1 MDSRTPRVRS
11 KETDRDQHQGGEV
24 RRTAEPRGTRR
35 NPGEPR
41 GTRRNPGEP
50 RGIRRNPEEPGGTQR
65 NPEELDTQ
73 NTQRA
78 ADLRL
83 LPPRPP
89 SPSSLIM
96 PVLKNLPVRLK
107 GGGLTLD
114 NAWILRRMSLN
125 ITPQHHHH
133 NPFDNNDDDADHGDH
148 WSPGSSLLDGDVPR
162 DRNPFEDEEDEN
174 EANEGKKGSGGG
186 GGGSAKSSF
195 KFKSPL
201 KSLGKLGKSLRASGR
216 SKGSATPSPQGSL
229 QGTPSPAEKKK
240 RGRRSSEGSLLRFAG
255 KYRDTLSSY
264 KESFTNGEPNCSES
278 ECDSTSRRLSFMKMV
293 GLGKLKRE
301 SMADHSSQGPEEQ
314 PVPEEEVVEEVKP
327 REPLSVLEILQLV
340 KRRDLLLADSH
351 ILELEQECTEH
362 GGTPQPEDAA
372 AGPGLKDG
380 GRRKA
385 KDVEL
390 LYEELQKE
398 LWAVVRESLRAPTAG
413 PNLGLVVQVL
423 QQEEQADRDW
433 ALGLEGAAPGGPR
446 PRRLKQ
452 RWREA
457 VEEAADGSLPQR
469 AEFTAGEL
477 DGYLGRLRARTVEDL
492 GAANRNVVSI
502 YPEGYQAFQVY
513 VQSYHQAVA
522 RRLGSITD
530 NQLEITDIYS
540 LLDWLH
546 NIYDRDVLGTVCI
559 TSPFSRLQLEPL
571 LPPDTVERLEL
582 DCLNSVRAKVTTE
595 LSQVLDEEEQ
605 RWMETLHIEEFHI
618 TLAKTVIQ
626 RLQVDL
632 ERSASINR
640 SLGSRVAQC
649 SLNGLAD
656 FLYSFQRK
664 VEMFHE
670 GMQSG
675 MFGDNEDGYVSKTIA
690 LVNCCPP
697 LRGFVQRCA
706 QCDPSVSEDSLRR
719 ANKALDH
726 IVQQGVRVL
735 SERLYLQI
743 RPFFERLVKRK
754 WLSNTEPLEQVESLV
769 KDHFKKFHRM
779 DSPPYQ
785 LLVAEVHRRVVMEYL
800 RSVMRGR
807 IICTSMKMRKRMA
820 GRLRDEGKQIKVL
833 FKDLESPASWLDSAL
848 SHISEIIQL
857 EDVPSIQMEV
867 GVLVREFPDVRK
879 KHVSAILNIRG
890 MTRQAERQ
898 EILNIVKDIES
909 CDGGS
914 SSARL
919 SRDHALFSEVPVTSE
934 VHCLNLGLSRIALTA
949 SSCFTALRPRRR
961 KTRTPVQENPDDVL

>member
-1 MDSRTPRVRS
+1 
-11 KETDRDQHQGGEV
+11 
-24 RRTAEPRGTRR
+24 
-35 NPGEPR
+35 
-41 GTRRNPGEP
+41 
-50 RGIRRNPEEPGGTQR
+50 
-65 NPEELDTQ
+65 
-73 NTQRA
+73 
-78 ADLRL
+78 
-83 LPPRPP
+83 
-89 SPSSLIM
+89 M
-96 PVLKNLPVRLK
+96 PILKNLPVRLK
-107 GGGLTLD
+107 GGGPTLD
-114 NAWILRRMSLN
+114 NALILRRMSLN
-125 ITPQHHHH
+125 ITPHHHHH
-133 NPFDNNDDDADHGDH
+133 NPFDDDDSIHDSSGHGNH

-186 GGGSAKSSF
+186 GGSAKSSF

-201 KSLGKLGKSLRASGR
+201 KTLGKLGKTLRVSVR
-216 SKGSATPSPQGSL
+216 NKGSATPSPQGSL

-264 KESFTNGEPNCSES
+264 KESFTNGELNCSES

-314 PVPEEEVVEEVKP
+314 LVQEEVVEEVKP

-340 KRRDLLLADSH
+340 RKRDLFLADSH
-351 ILELEQECTEH
+351 ILELEQECNESAAAER
-362 GGTPQPEDAA
+362 GGATQPEDSTS
-372 AGPGLKDG
+372 PGVKDG

-398 LWAVVRESLRAPTAG
+398 LWAVVRESLRSPTAG

-423 QQEEQADRDW
+423 QQEEQADKDW
-433 ALGLEGAAPGGPR
+433 AVRKGAAPGGPR
-446 PRRLKQ
+446 PRQLKQ

-457 VEEAADGSLPQR
+457 VEEAAEGSLPER

-477 DGYLGRLRARTVEDL
+477 DGYLGRLRARVVEDL

-502 YPEGYQAFQVY
+502 YPEEFQAFQVY

-522 RRLGSITD
+522 RQLEAITD

-559 TSPFSRLQLEPL
+559 TSPFSRSQLSPL
-571 LPPDTVERLEL
+571 LPSETVDRLEL

-595 LSQVLDEEEQ
+595 LSQVLDEEEK
-605 RWMETLHIEEFHI
+605 RWMETLHIEEYQI

-632 ERSASINR
+632 ERSASINM

-670 GMQSG
+670 KVQNGL
-675 MFGDNEDGYVSKTIA
+675 FGDSEDGYVSKTIA

-697 LRGFVQRCA
+697 FRGFVQRCA
-706 QCDPSVSEDSLRR
+706 QCDPSVTEDSLRR
-719 ANKALDH
+719 ANRALDH

-735 SERLYLQI
+735 SERLYLHI

-754 WLSNTEPLEQVESLV
+754 WLSNTEPYEQIEALI
-769 KDHFKKFHRM
+769 KDHFKKYHRM

-820 GRLRDEGKQIKVL
+820 GRLRDEGKHIKVL
-833 FKDLESPASWLDSAL
+833 FKDLESPSSWLDSAL
-848 SHISEIIQL
+848 SHISEMIQL

-890 MTRQAERQ
+890 LTRQAERQ

-909 CDGGS
+909 SDGSG
-914 SSARL
+914 SARL
-919 SRDHALFSEVPVTSE
+919 SRDRALFSEVPVTSE
-934 VHCLNLGLSRIALTA
+934 VHCLNVGLSRIALTA
-949 SSCFTALRPRRR
+949 SSCFTTLRPRRR
-961 KTRTPVQENPDDVL
+961 KTRAPVQESSDDVL

>member
-1 MDSRTPRVRS
+1 
-11 KETDRDQHQGGEV
+11 
-24 RRTAEPRGTRR
+24 
-35 NPGEPR
+35 
-41 GTRRNPGEP
+41 
-50 RGIRRNPEEPGGTQR
+50 
-65 NPEELDTQ
+65 
-73 NTQRA
+73 
-78 ADLRL
+78 
-83 LPPRPP
+83 
-89 SPSSLIM
+89 M
-96 PVLKNLPVRLK
+96 PILKNLPVRLK
-107 GGGLTLD
+107 GGGPTLE
-114 NAWILRRMSLN
+114 NALILRRMSLN
-125 ITPQHHHH
+125 ITPHHHHH
-133 NPFDNNDDDADHGDH
+133 NPFDNDDDSIHGIGGHGNH
-148 WSPGSSLLDGDVPR
+148 WSPGSSLLDGDGPR

-186 GGGSAKSSF
+186 GGGSGKGSF
-195 KFKSPL
+195 KFTSPL
-201 KSLGKLGKSLRASGR
+201 KTLGKLGKNLRMSGR

-255 KYRDTLSSY
+255 KYRDTLGSR
-264 KESFTNGEPNCSES
+264 KETFTNGEPNCSES
-278 ECDSTSRRLSFMKMV
+278 ECDSTSRRLSFMKLV

-314 PVPEEEVVEEVKP
+314 SVQEEAMEEVKP

-340 KRRDLLLADSH
+340 KKRDLLLADTH
-351 ILELEQECTEH
+351 ILELEQECNESAAADR
-362 GGTPQPEDAA
+362 GAAPQPEDATS
-372 AGPGLKDG
+372 PSVKDG

-398 LWAVVRESLRAPTAG
+398 LWAVVRESLRSPTAG

-423 QQEEQADRDW
+423 QQEEQVDKDW
-433 ALGLEGAAPGGPR
+433 ALGETAAPGGPR

-457 VEEAADGSLPQR
+457 VEEAADGSLPQS

-477 DGYLGRLRARTVEDL
+477 NGYLDRLRARVVDDL
-492 GAANRNVVSI
+492 GASKRNVVSI
-502 YPEGYQAFQVY
+502 YPEEYQPFQVY

-522 RRLGSITD
+522 RRLQAIAD

-546 NIYDRDVLGTVCI
+546 NIYNRDVLGTVCI
-559 TSPFSRLQLEPL
+559 TSPFSRSQLIPL
-571 LPPDTVERLEL
+571 LPAETVDRLEQ

-595 LSQVLDEEEQ
+595 LSQVLDDEER
-605 RWMETLHIEEFHI
+605 RWMESLHIEEYQI

-649 SLNGLAD
+649 SLNGFAD

-697 LRGFVQRCA
+697 FRGFVQRCA

-735 SERLYLQI
+735 SERLYLHI

-754 WLSNTEPLEQVESLV
+754 WLSNAEPYEQIEALI
-769 KDHFKKFHRM
+769 KEHFKKYHRM

-833 FKDLESPASWLDSAL
+833 FKDLESPSSWLDSAL

-890 MTRQAERQ
+890 VTRQAERQ

-909 CDGGS
+909 SDGGGGS
-914 SSARL
+914 GGLARL
-919 SRDHALFSEVPVTSE
+919 SRDRALFSEVPVTSE
-934 VHCLNLGLSRIALTA
+934 VHCLNVGLSRIALTA
-949 SSCFTALRPRRR
+949 SSCFTTLRPRRR
-961 KTRTPVQENPDDVL
+961 KTRAPVQENSDDVL

>member
-1 MDSRTPRVRS
+1 
-11 KETDRDQHQGGEV
+11 
-24 RRTAEPRGTRR
+24 
-35 NPGEPR
+35 
-41 GTRRNPGEP
+41 
-50 RGIRRNPEEPGGTQR
+50 
-65 NPEELDTQ
+65 
-73 NTQRA
+73 
-78 ADLRL
+78 
-83 LPPRPP
+83 
-89 SPSSLIM
+89 M
-96 PVLKNLPVRLK
+96 PILKNLPVRLK
-107 GGGLTLD
+107 GGGPTLD
-114 NAWILRRMSLN
+114 NALILRRMSLN
-125 ITPQHHHH
+125 ISPGHH
-133 NPFDNNDDDADHGDH
+133 NPFDDDDAIHGNGGHGHH

-174 EANEGKKGSGGG
+174 EANEGKKGGGGG
-186 GGGSAKSSF
+186 GGGSVKGSF
-195 KFKSPL
+195 KFTSPL
-201 KSLGKLGKSLRASGR
+201 KTLGKLGKNLRETVR
-216 SKGSATPSPQGSL
+216 SKGSGTPSPQGSL

-255 KYRDTLSSY
+255 KYRDTLGSR
-264 KESFTNGEPNCSES
+264 KESITNGELNCSES

-293 GLGKLKRE
+293 GLGKHKRE
-301 SMADHSSQGPEEQ
+301 SMADHSSQGPEEA
-314 PVPEEEVVEEVKP
+314 PVQEAVEEVKP

-340 KRRDLLLADSH
+340 KKRDLFLADTH
-351 ILELEQECTEH
+351 ILELEQECNESEQTDD
-362 GGTPQPEDAA
+362 TAA
-372 AGPGLKDG
+372 PSVKDG

-398 LWAVVRESLRAPTAG
+398 LWAVVRESLRSPTAG

-423 QQEEQADRDW
+423 QQEEQVDRDW
-433 ALGLEGAAPGGPR
+433 AVTEGAAPGGPR
-446 PRRLKQ
+446 PRSLKR
-452 RWREA
+452 RWSEA
-457 VEEAADGSLPQR
+457 VAEAADGSLPQR

-477 DGYLGRLRARTVEDL
+477 GGYLDRLRARVVEDL
-492 GAANRNVVSI
+492 GAAKRNVVSI
-502 YPEGYQAFQVY
+502 YPEDYQPVQVY

-522 RRLGSITD
+522 RRLESITE

-559 TSPFSRLQLEPL
+559 TSPFSRTQLSPL
-571 LPPDTVERLEL
+571 LPSETVDRLEL

-595 LSQVLDEEEQ
+595 LSQVLDDEEK

-618 TLAKTVIQ
+618 PLAQTVIQ

-697 LRGFVQRCA
+697 FRGFVQRCA

-719 ANKALDH
+719 ANKALDN

-735 SERLYLQI
+735 SERLYTTI
-743 RPFFERLVKRK
+743 KPFFDRLVKRK
-754 WLSNTEPLEQVESLV
+754 WLSNTEPFDQIQTLIKEY
-769 KDHFKKFHRM
+769 FKKYHRM

-785 LLVAEVHRRVVMEYL
+785 VLVAEVHRRVVMEYL

-807 IICTSMKMRKRMA
+807 IICTSLKMRKRMA
-820 GRLRDEGKQIKVL
+820 GRLRDEGDHIKVL
-833 FKDLESPASWLDSAL
+833 FKDLESPSSWLDSAL
-848 SHISEIIQL
+848 SHISEIIHL
-857 EDVPSIQMEV
+857 EDVPSVQMEV
-867 GVLVREFPDVRK
+867 AVLVREFPDVRK

-890 MTRQAERQ
+890 MTRQVERQ
-898 EILNIVKDIES
+898 EILDIVKDIES
-909 CDGGS
+909 DSGGGS
-914 SSARL
+914 LARL
-919 SRDHALFSEVPVTSE
+919 PRDRSLFAEVPVTSE

-949 SSCFTALRPRRR
+949 SSCFSSLRPRRR

>member
-1 MDSRTPRVRS
+1 
-11 KETDRDQHQGGEV
+11 
-24 RRTAEPRGTRR
+24 
-35 NPGEPR
+35 
-41 GTRRNPGEP
+41 
-50 RGIRRNPEEPGGTQR
+50 
-65 NPEELDTQ
+65 
-73 NTQRA
+73 
-78 ADLRL
+78 
-83 LPPRPP
+83 
-89 SPSSLIM
+89 M
-96 PVLKNLPVRLK
+96 PILKNLPVRLK
-107 GGGLTLD
+107 GGGPTLE
-114 NAWILRRMSLN
+114 NALILRRMSLN
-125 ITPQHHHH
+125 ITPHHHHH
-133 NPFDNNDDDADHGDH
+133 NPFDNEDDSIHGNGGHGNH
-148 WSPGSSLLDGDVPR
+148 WSPGSSLLDGDGPR

-174 EANEGKKGSGGG
+174 EANEGKRGSGGG
-186 GGGSAKSSF
+186 GGGSGKGAF

-201 KSLGKLGKSLRASGR
+201 KTLGKLGKNLRMSGR
-216 SKGSATPSPQGSL
+216 SKGSETPSPQGSL
-229 QGTPSPAEKKK
+229 HGTPSPAEKKK

-255 KYRDTLSSY
+255 KYRDSR
-264 KESFTNGEPNCSES
+264 KESFINGELNCSES
-278 ECDSTSRRLSFMKMV
+278 ECDSNSRRLSFMKMV

-301 SMADHSSQGPEEQ
+301 SMNDHSSQGPEEQ
-314 PVPEEEVVEEVKP
+314 PVQEEVVDAVKP

-340 KRRDLLLADSH
+340 KKRDLLLADAH
-351 ILELEQECTEH
+351 ILELEQECNESAAVER
-362 GGTPQPEDAA
+362 GAAPQPEDATSSSV
-372 AGPGLKDG
+372 KDG

-398 LWAVVRESLRAPTAG
+398 LWAVVRESLRSPTAG

-423 QQEEQADRDW
+423 QQEEQADKDW
-433 ALGLEGAAPGGPR
+433 AASEAAAPGGPR
-446 PRRLKQ
+446 PRQLKQ

-457 VEEAADGSLPQR
+457 VEEAANGSLPQR
-469 AEFTAGEL
+469 TEFTAGEL
-477 DGYLGRLRARTVEDL
+477 DGYLDRLRARVVEDL
-492 GAANRNVVSI
+492 GAAKRNVVSI
-502 YPEGYQAFQVY
+502 YPEEYQPFQVY
-513 VQSYHQAVA
+513 VQSYHQAVS
-522 RRLGSITD
+522 RRLQAITD

-546 NIYDRDVLGTVCI
+546 NIYNRDVLGTVCI
-559 TSPFSRLQLEPL
+559 TSPFSRSQLSPL
-571 LPPDTVERLEL
+571 LPSDAVDRLEL

-595 LSQVLDEEEQ
+595 LSQVLDEEEK
-605 RWMETLHIEEFHI
+605 RWLESLHIEEYEI

-632 ERSASINR
+632 ERSASINS

-697 LRGFVQRCA
+697 FRGFVQRCA
-706 QCDPSVSEDSLRR
+706 QCDLSVTEDSLRR

-726 IVQQGVRVL
+726 IIQQGIRVL
-735 SERLYLQI
+735 SERLYLHI

-754 WLSNTEPLEQVESLV
+754 WLSNPEPYEQIEGLI
-769 KDHFKKFHRM
+769 KEHFKKYRRM
-779 DSPPYQ
+779 ESPPYQ

-807 IICTSMKMRKRMA
+807 IICTSIKMRKRMA

-833 FKDLESPASWLDSAL
+833 FKDLESPSSWLDSAL
-848 SHISEIIQL
+848 AHISEIIQL

-867 GVLVREFPDVRK
+867 GVLVREFPDIRK

-909 CDGGS
+909 SDGGGGGGGAGL
-914 SSARL
+914 ARL
-919 SRDHALFSEVPVTSE
+919 SRDRALFSEVPVTSE
-934 VHCLNLGLSRIALTA
+934 VHCLNVGLSRIALTA
-949 SSCFTALRPRRR
+949 SSCFTTLRPRRR
-961 KTRTPVQENPDDVL
+961 KARTPVQENPDDVL

>member
-1 MDSRTPRVRS
+1 
-11 KETDRDQHQGGEV
+11 
-24 RRTAEPRGTRR
+24 
-35 NPGEPR
+35 
-41 GTRRNPGEP
+41 
-50 RGIRRNPEEPGGTQR
+50 
-65 NPEELDTQ
+65 
-73 NTQRA
+73 
-78 ADLRL
+78 
-83 LPPRPP
+83 
-89 SPSSLIM
+89 M
-96 PVLKNLPVRLK
+96 PILKNLPVRLK
-107 GGGLTLD
+107 GGPTLE
-114 NAWILRRMSLN
+114 NALILRRMSLN
-125 ITPQHHHH
+125 ITPHHHHHHH
-133 NPFDNNDDDADHGDH
+133 NPFDDDDGSHDNH
-148 WSPGSSLLDGDVPR
+148 WSPGSSLLDGDGPR

-186 GGGSAKSSF
+186 GGGGSVKGSF

-201 KSLGKLGKSLRASGR
+201 KTLGKLGKNLRMSGR
-216 SKGSATPSPQGSL
+216 SKGSETPSPQGSL
-229 QGTPSPAEKKK
+229 RGTPSPAEKKK

-255 KYRDTLSSY
+255 KYRDTLGSRKDSSI
-264 KESFTNGEPNCSES
+264 NGELSCADS

-314 PVPEEEVVEEVKP
+314 PVQEEAVEEVKP

-340 KRRDLLLADSH
+340 KKRDLLLADTH
-351 ILELEQECTEH
+351 ILELEQECNESAAADR
-362 GGTPQPEDAA
+362 GAAPQPEDATS
-372 AGPGLKDG
+372 PSVKDG

-398 LWAVVRESLRAPTAG
+398 LWAVVRESLRSPTAG

-423 QQEEQADRDW
+423 QQEEQADKSW
-433 ALGLEGAAPGGPR
+433 AISEVAAPGGPR
-446 PRRLKQ
+446 PRSLKQ
-452 RWREA
+452 RWKEA
-457 VEEAADGSLPQR
+457 VEEAADGSLPQK

-477 DGYLGRLRARTVEDL
+477 DKYLDRLRARVVEDL
-492 GAANRNVVSI
+492 GAAKRNVVSI
-502 YPEGYQAFQVY
+502 YPEEYQPFQVY
-513 VQSYHQAVA
+513 VESYHQAVA
-522 RRLGSITD
+522 RRLEAITD

-546 NIYDRDVLGTVCI
+546 NIYNRDVLGTVCI
-559 TSPFSRLQLEPL
+559 TSPFSRSQLVPL
-571 LPPDTVERLEL
+571 LSSETVDRLEL

-595 LSQVLDEEEQ
+595 LSQVLDEEEK
-605 RWMETLHIEEFHI
+605 RWMESLHIEEYQI

-632 ERSASINR
+632 ERSASINN

-697 LRGFVQRCA
+697 FRGFVQRCA
-706 QCDPSVSEDSLRR
+706 QCDLSVSEDSLRR

-735 SERLYLQI
+735 SERLYLHI

-754 WLSNTEPLEQVESLV
+754 WLSNTEPYEQIEALI
-769 KDHFKKFHRM
+769 KEDFKKYRRM

-807 IICTSMKMRKRMA
+807 IICTSLKMRKRMA

-833 FKDLESPASWLDSAL
+833 FKDLESPSSWLDGAL

-867 GVLVREFPDVRK
+867 GVLVKDFPDVRK

-890 MTRQAERQ
+890 TTRQTERQ
-898 EILNIVKDIES
+898 EILTIVKDIES
-909 CDGGS
+909 SDGGGGS
-914 SSARL
+914 GGLARL
-919 SRDHALFSEVPVTSE
+919 SRDRALFSEVPVTSE
-934 VHCLNLGLSRIALTA
+934 VHCLNVGLSRIALTA
-949 SSCFTALRPRRR
+949 SSCFSTLRPRRR

>member
-1 MDSRTPRVRS
+1 
-11 KETDRDQHQGGEV
+11 
-24 RRTAEPRGTRR
+24 
-35 NPGEPR
+35 
-41 GTRRNPGEP
+41 
-50 RGIRRNPEEPGGTQR
+50 
-65 NPEELDTQ
+65 
-73 NTQRA
+73 
-78 ADLRL
+78 
-83 LPPRPP
+83 
-89 SPSSLIM
+89 M
-96 PVLKNLPVRLK
+96 PIFKNLPVRLK
-107 GGGLTLD
+107 GGPTLE
-114 NAWILRRMSLN
+114 NALILRRMSLN
-125 ITPQHHHH
+125 ITPRHH
-133 NPFDNNDDDADHGDH
+133 NPFDNDDDSLHGNSDHSNH
-148 WSPGSSLLDGDVPR
+148 WSPGGSLLDGNVQR

-174 EANEGKKGSGGG
+174 EANEEKKGSGGR
-186 GGGSAKSSF
+186 GGSSGKGSF

-201 KSLGKLGKSLRASGR
+201 KSLGKLGKNLRVSGR
-216 SKGSATPSPQGSL
+216 SKGSETPSPQGSL
-229 QGTPSPAEKKK
+229 QGTPSPSSKKK

-255 KYRDTLSSY
+255 KYRDTLGSRKDSI
-264 KESFTNGEPNCSES
+264 TNGELNGSES
-278 ECDSTSRRLSFMKMV
+278 ECDSISRRLSLLKMV

-301 SMADHSSQGPEEQ
+301 SGADHSSQGPEEQ
-314 PVPEEEVVEEVKP
+314 PVQEEVVEEVKP

-340 KRRDLLLADSH
+340 KKRDLLLADTH
-351 ILELEQECTEH
+351 ILELEQECNESAATAE
-362 GGTPQPEDAA
+362 PEDAS
-372 AGPGLKDG
+372 GSSVKDG

-398 LWAVVRESLRAPTAG
+398 LWAVVRESLRSPTAG

-423 QQEEQADRDW
+423 QQEEQTDKDW
-433 ALGLEGAAPGGPR
+433 ALNDTVAPGGPR

-452 RWREA
+452 RWKEA

-477 DGYLGRLRARTVEDL
+477 DRYLDQLRARVVEDL
-492 GAANRNVVSI
+492 GAAKRNVVSI
-502 YPEGYQAFQVY
+502 YPEEYQPFEVY

-522 RRLGSITD
+522 RRLQDITD

-546 NIYDRDVLGTVCI
+546 NIYNRDVLGTVCI
-559 TSPFSRLQLEPL
+559 TSPFSRSQLSPL
-571 LPPDTVERLEL
+571 LPSETVDRLEL

-595 LSQVLDEEEQ
+595 LSQVLDEEER
-605 RWMETLHIEEFHI
+605 RWMETLHIEEYQI
-618 TLAKTVIQ
+618 TLATTVTQ

-697 LRGFVQRCA
+697 FRGFVQRCA

-719 ANKALDH
+719 ANKALDN

-735 SERLYLQI
+735 SERLYLHI

-754 WLSNTEPLEQVESLV
+754 WLSNTEPYEQIEALI
-769 KDHFKKFHRM
+769 KEDFKKYRRM

-807 IICTSMKMRKRMA
+807 IICTSAKMRKRMA
-820 GRLRDEGKQIKVL
+820 GRLRDEGTQIKVL
-833 FKDLESPASWLDSAL
+833 FKDLESPSSWLDSAL
-848 SHISEIIQL
+848 SHISEILLL

-890 MTRQAERQ
+890 LTRQAERQ

-909 CDGGS
+909 SDSVGSGGGL
-914 SSARL
+914 ARL
-919 SRDHALFSEVPVTSE
+919 SRDRALFSEVPVTSE
-934 VHCLNLGLSRIALTA
+934 VHCLNVGLSRIALTA
-949 SSCFTALRPRRR
+949 SSCFSTLRPRRR
-961 KTRTPVQENPDDVL
+961 KTRTPALENPDDVL

>member
-1 MDSRTPRVRS
+1 
-11 KETDRDQHQGGEV
+11 
-24 RRTAEPRGTRR
+24 
-35 NPGEPR
+35 
-41 GTRRNPGEP
+41 
-50 RGIRRNPEEPGGTQR
+50 
-65 NPEELDTQ
+65 
-73 NTQRA
+73 
-78 ADLRL
+78 
-83 LPPRPP
+83 
-89 SPSSLIM
+89 M
-96 PVLKNLPVRLK
+96 PVLKNLPLCLK
-107 GGGLTLD
+107 GGGPTLD

-125 ITPQHHHH
+125 ITPHH
-133 NPFDNNDDDADHGDH
+133 NPFEDDSIHDNSGHGNH
-148 WSPGSSLLDGDVPR
+148 WSPGSSLLDGEVPR

-186 GGGSAKSSF
+186 STVKGSF

-201 KSLGKLGKSLRASGR
+201 KSLGKLGKALRSSGR

-264 KESFTNGEPNCSES
+264 KDSFTNGELNCSEN
-278 ECDSTSRRLSFMKMV
+278 ECDSSSRRLSFMKMV
-293 GLGKLKRE
+293 GLGKMKRE

-314 PVPEEEVVEEVKP
+314 PMQEEVVEEVKP

-340 KRRDLLLADSH
+340 KKRDLFLADSH
-351 ILELEQECTEH
+351 ILELEQECNESAIAER
-362 GGTPQPEDAA
+362 GTVTLPEDSSANV
-372 AGPGLKDG
+372 KDG

-398 LWAVVRESLRAPTAG
+398 LWAVVRESLRSPTAG

-423 QQEEQADRDW
+423 QQEEQADKDW
-433 ALGLEGAAPGGPR
+433 ALSGGAAPGGPR
-446 PRRLKQ
+446 PRQLKQ
-452 RWREA
+452 RWRES

-477 DGYLGRLRARTVEDL
+477 DGYLGRLRARVVEDL

-502 YPEGYQAFQVY
+502 YPEEYQAFQVY

-522 RRLGSITD
+522 RRLEAITD

-546 NIYDRDVLGTVCI
+546 NVYDSDVLGTVCI
-559 TSPFSRLQLEPL
+559 TSPFSRSQLSAL
-571 LPPDTVERLEL
+571 LPSETVDRLEL

-595 LSQVLDEEEQ
+595 LSQVLDEEEK

-618 TLAKTVIQ
+618 TLAQTVIQ

-632 ERSASINR
+632 ERSASINQ

-697 LRGFVQRCA
+697 FRGFVQRCA

-735 SERLYLQI
+735 SERLYLHI

-754 WLSNTEPLEQVESLV
+754 WLSNSEPYDQIEALI
-769 KDHFKKFHRM
+769 KDHFKKYHRM
-779 DSPPYQ
+779 DSPPHQ

-820 GRLRDEGKQIKVL
+820 GRLRDEGTQIKVL
-833 FKDLESPASWLDSAL
+833 FKDLESPSSWLDSAL

-857 EDVPSIQMEV
+857 EDVPSVQMEV

-890 MTRQAERQ
+890 MTRQSERQ

-909 CDGGS
+909 SDGGS

-919 SRDHALFSEVPVTSE
+919 SRDRGLFSEVPVTSE
-934 VHCLNLGLSRIALTA
+934 VHCLNMGLSRIALTA

>member
-1 MDSRTPRVRS
+1 
-11 KETDRDQHQGGEV
+11 
-24 RRTAEPRGTRR
+24 
-35 NPGEPR
+35 
-41 GTRRNPGEP
+41 
-50 RGIRRNPEEPGGTQR
+50 
-65 NPEELDTQ
+65 
-73 NTQRA
+73 
-78 ADLRL
+78 
-83 LPPRPP
+83 
-89 SPSSLIM
+89 M
-96 PVLKNLPVRLK
+96 PILKNLPVRLK
-107 GGGLTLD
+107 GGGPTLE

-125 ITPQHHHH
+125 ISQHHH
-133 NPFDNNDDDADHGDH
+133 NPFDNDDTDSIHGNGDHGNH
-148 WSPGSSLLDGDVPR
+148 WSPSSSLLDGDVPR

-174 EANEGKKGSGGG
+174 EANEGKKG
-186 GGGSAKSSF
+186 GGGSRKGSF

-201 KSLGKLGKSLRASGR
+201 KSLGKLGKNLRVSGR
-216 SKGSATPSPQGSL
+216 SKGSTTPSPQGSM
-229 QGTPSPAEKKK
+229 QGTPSPSEKKK

-255 KYRDTLSSY
+255 KYRDTIGSR
-264 KESFTNGEPNCSES
+264 KEFNGELNCSES
-278 ECDSTSRRLSFMKMV
+278 ECDSTSRRLSFMKIV

-301 SMADHSSQGPEEQ
+301 SVPDHSSQGPDEESVQ
-314 PVPEEEVVEEVKP
+314 EEVVEEVKP

-340 KRRDLLLADSH
+340 KKRDLFLADSH
-351 ILELEQECTEH
+351 ILELEQECNESAAADRGAAT
-362 GGTPQPEDAA
+362 QPEDATS
-372 AGPGLKDG
+372 PNVKDS

-398 LWAVVRESLRAPTAG
+398 LWAVVRESLRSPTAG

-423 QQEEQADRDW
+423 QQEEQADKDW
-433 ALGLEGAAPGGPR
+433 SLSEGAAPGGPR
-446 PRRLKQ
+446 PRHLKLK
-452 RWREA
+452 WREA
-457 VEEAADGSLPQR
+457 VEETADSSLPQR

-477 DGYLGRLRARTVEDL
+477 DKYLDRLRARVVEDL

-502 YPEGYQAFQVY
+502 YPEDYQPFQVY
-513 VQSYHQAVA
+513 IQSYHQAVA
-522 RRLGSITD
+522 RRLQAITD

-546 NIYDRDVLGTVCI
+546 NIYNRDVLGTVCI
-559 TSPFSRLQLEPL
+559 TTPFNRSQLSPL
-571 LPPDTVERLEL
+571 LPAETVDRLEL

-595 LSQVLDEEEQ
+595 LSQVLDEEEK
-605 RWMETLHIEEFHI
+605 RWMETLHIEEYQI

-675 MFGDNEDGYVSKTIA
+675 MFGDNEDGYMSKTIA

-697 LRGFVQRCA
+697 FRGFVQRCA
-706 QCDPSVSEDSLRR
+706 QCDPSVSEESLRR

-735 SERLYLQI
+735 SERLYLHI
-743 RPFFERLVKRK
+743 RSFFERLVKRK
-754 WLSNTEPLEQVESLV
+754 WLSNTEPYEQIEAVIKE
-769 KDHFKKFHRM
+769 DFKKYRRM

-833 FKDLESPASWLDSAL
+833 FKDLESPSSWLDSAL

-890 MTRQAERQ
+890 MTRQVERQ

-909 CDGGS
+909 SDGGS

-919 SRDHALFSEVPVTSE
+919 SRDRALFSEVPVTSE
-934 VHCLNLGLSRIALTA
+934 VHCLNVGLSRIALTA
-949 SSCFTALRPRRR
+949 SSCFTSLRPRPR
-961 KTRTPVQENPDDVL
+961 KTRVPIQENTDDVL

>member
-1 MDSRTPRVRS
+1 MMLNTELQNQENP
-11 KETDRDQHQGGEV
+11 
-24 RRTAEPRGTRR
+24 AE
-35 NPGEPR
+35 PGEPSR
-41 GTRRNPGEP
+41 TRRTQQNQENPVEAAEGSGVLGRLRREPGLDPGGSSGGTRTRDVLHLTGFLLEKRRSRPGP
-50 RGIRRNPEEPGGTQR
+50 LTPG
-65 NPEELDTQ
+65 
-73 NTQRA
+73 
-78 ADLRL
+78 
-83 LPPRPP
+83 
-89 SPSSLIM
+89 SIM
-96 PVLKNLPVRLK
+96 PLLKNLPARLK
-107 GGGLTLD
+107 GSGPLLD
-114 NAWILRRMSLN
+114 NALFFRRMSLN
-125 ITPQHHHH
+125 ITPHH
-133 NPFDNNDDDADHGDH
+133 NPFEHDDDSIHSNGGHERH

-174 EANEGKKGSGGG
+174 EANEGKKGNGSGGSVKG
-186 GGGSAKSSF
+186 SF

-201 KSLGKLGKSLRASGR
+201 KSLGKLGKNLRMSGK
-216 SKGSATPSPQGSL
+216 SKDGDTPSPQGSL
-229 QGTPSPAEKKK
+229 QGTPSPSQKKK

-255 KYRDTLSSY
+255 KYRDSLSSR
-264 KESFTNGEPNCSES
+264 KESFTNGELNCSES
-278 ECDSTSRRLSFMKMV
+278 DCDSVSRRLTFMKMV

-301 SMADHSSQGPEEQ
+301 SITDRMSQGPEDQ
-314 PVPEEEVVEEVKP
+314 PVQEEVVEEVKP

-340 KRRDLLLADSH
+340 KKRDLFLADAH
-351 ILELEQECTEH
+351 ILELEQECNAGATAE
-362 GGTPQPEDAA
+362 PEDAA
-372 AGPGLKDG
+372 SSTVKDG

-423 QQEEQADRDW
+423 QQEEEADKAW
-433 ALGLEGAAPGGPR
+433 ALSEVVTPGGPR

-457 VEEAADGSLPQR
+457 VEEAADSSLPQR

-477 DGYLGRLRARTVEDL
+477 DKYLDRLRARAVEDL
-492 GAANRNVVSI
+492 GAAKRNVVSI
-502 YPEGYQAFQVY
+502 YPEDFQAFQVY
-513 VQSYHQAVA
+513 VESYHQAVA
-522 RRLGSITD
+522 RRLKVITD
-530 NQLEITDIYS
+530 GQLEITDIYS
-540 LLDWLH
+540 LLDWLY
-546 NIYDRDVLGTVCI
+546 NIYSRDVLGTVCI
-559 TSPFSRLQLEPL
+559 TSPFNRSQLSPL
-571 LPPDTVERLEL
+571 LLAETVERLEM

-595 LSQVLDEEEQ
+595 LSQVLEDEEK
-605 RWMETLHIEEFHI
+605 RWMESLHVEEYHI

-675 MFGDNEDGYVSKTIA
+675 MFGDDDDGYVSKTIA
-690 LVNCCPP
+690 MVNCCPP
-697 LRGFVQRCA
+697 FRGFVQRCA

-719 ANKALDH
+719 ANKSLDH

-735 SERLYLQI
+735 SERLYLHI
-743 RPFFERLVKRK
+743 RLFFERLVKRK
-754 WLSNTEPLEQVESLV
+754 WLTNAEPYDQIEAAI
-769 KDHFKKFHRM
+769 KDDFKKYRRM
-779 DSPPYQ
+779 DNPPYQ

-800 RSVMRGR
+800 RSIMRGR

-820 GRLRDEGKQIKVL
+820 GRLRDEGKQIKAL
-833 FKDLESPASWLDSAL
+833 FKDLESPSSWLDGAL
-848 SHISEIIQL
+848 SHISELIQL

-909 CDGGS
+909 DGGPGP
-914 SSARL
+914 L
-919 SRDHALFSEVPVTSE
+919 SRDRALFAEVPVTSE
-934 VHCLNLGLSRIALTA
+934 VHCLNVGLSRIALTA
-949 SSCFTALRPRRR
+949 SSCVSALRPRRR
-961 KTRTPVQENPDDVL
+961 KTRTATQENPDDAL

>member
-1 MDSRTPRVRS
+1 
-11 KETDRDQHQGGEV
+11 
-24 RRTAEPRGTRR
+24 
-35 NPGEPR
+35 
-41 GTRRNPGEP
+41 
-50 RGIRRNPEEPGGTQR
+50 
-65 NPEELDTQ
+65 
-73 NTQRA
+73 
-78 ADLRL
+78 
-83 LPPRPP
+83 
-89 SPSSLIM
+89 M
-96 PVLKNLPVRLK
+96 PILKNLPVRLK
-107 GGGLTLD
+107 GGGPTLE
-114 NAWILRRMSLN
+114 NALILRRMSLN
-125 ITPQHHHH
+125 ITPHHHHH
-133 NPFDNNDDDADHGDH
+133 NPFDNDDDIHGNGGHGNH

-174 EANEGKKGSGGG
+174 EANEGKKGGSGGG
-186 GGGSAKSSF
+186 GSVKGSF

-201 KSLGKLGKSLRASGR
+201 KTLGKLGKNLRVSGR
-216 SKGSATPSPQGSL
+216 SKGGDTPSPQG
-229 QGTPSPAEKKK
+229 TPSPGEKKK

-255 KYRDTLSSY
+255 KYRDTLGSR
-264 KESFTNGEPNCSES
+264 KESLLNGELNCSES

-293 GLGKLKRE
+293 GLGKLKKE
-301 SMADHSSQGPEEQ
+301 AATDHSSQGPEDK
-314 PVPEEEVVEEVKP
+314 PVQEEVVDAVKP

-340 KRRDLLLADSH
+340 KKRDLLLADTH
-351 ILELEQECTEH
+351 ILELEQECNESDR
-362 GGTPQPEDAA
+362 GGAAQPEDVAS
-372 AGPGLKDG
+372 PSVKDG

-398 LWAVVRESLRAPTAG
+398 LWAVVRESLRSPTAG

-423 QQEEQADRDW
+423 QQEEEADKAW
-433 ALGLEGAAPGGPR
+433 ATSEAPAAGGPR
-446 PRRLKQ
+446 PRQLKQ
-452 RWREA
+452 RWKEA

-477 DGYLGRLRARTVEDL
+477 DGYLDRLRARVVEDL
-492 GAANRNVVSI
+492 GAAKRNVVSI
-502 YPEGYQAFQVY
+502 YPEEYQSFQVY

-522 RRLGSITD
+522 RRLKEMTD

-546 NIYDRDVLGTVCI
+546 NIYNRDVLGTVCI
-559 TSPFSRLQLEPL
+559 TSPFSRSELSPL
-571 LPPDTVERLEL
+571 LPSETVDRLEL

-595 LSQVLDEEEQ
+595 LSQVLDEEEK
-605 RWMETLHIEEFHI
+605 RWMEMLHIEEYQI

-656 FLYSFQRK
+656 FLYRTTFSFQQHA
-664 VEMFHE
+664 F
-670 GMQSG
+670 
-675 MFGDNEDGYVSKTIA
+675 
-690 LVNCCPP
+690 
-697 LRGFVQRCA
+697 RCA

-719 ANKALDH
+719 ANKSLDH

-735 SERLYLQI
+735 SERLYLHI
-743 RPFFERLVKRK
+743 RLFFERLVKRK
-754 WLSNTEPLEQVESLV
+754 WLSNTEAYEQIEAVIKE
-769 KDHFKKFHRM
+769 DFKKYHRM

-820 GRLRDEGKQIKVL
+820 GRLRDEGRQIKAL
-833 FKDLESPASWLDSAL
+833 FKDLESPSSWLDSAL

-890 MTRQAERQ
+890 TTRQAERQ

-909 CDGGS
+909 SDGG
-914 SSARL
+914 AMPL
-919 SRDHALFSEVPVTSE
+919 SRDRALFAEVPVTSE
-934 VHCLNLGLSRIALTA
+934 VHCLNVGLSRIALTA
-949 SSCFTALRPRRR
+949 SSCFSTLRPRR

>member
-1 MDSRTPRVRS
+1 
-11 KETDRDQHQGGEV
+11 
-24 RRTAEPRGTRR
+24 
-35 NPGEPR
+35 
-41 GTRRNPGEP
+41 
-50 RGIRRNPEEPGGTQR
+50 
-65 NPEELDTQ
+65 
-73 NTQRA
+73 
-78 ADLRL
+78 
-83 LPPRPP
+83 
-89 SPSSLIM
+89 M
-96 PVLKNLPVRLK
+96 PILKNLPVRLK
-107 GGGLTLD
+107 GGGPTLH
-114 NAWILRRMSLN
+114 NALILRRMSLN
-125 ITPQHHHH
+125 ITPHHH
-133 NPFDNNDDDADHGDH
+133 NPFDNDDDSIHGNGGHGNH
-148 WSPGSSLLDGDVPR
+148 WSPGSSLLDGDGPR

-186 GGGSAKSSF
+186 SGGSGKGSF
-195 KFKSPL
+195 KFTSPL
-201 KSLGKLGKSLRASGR
+201 KTLGKLGKNLRMSGK
-216 SKGSATPSPQGSL
+216 SKGSASPSPQGSL

-255 KYRDTLSSY
+255 KYRDTLGSR
-264 KESFTNGEPNCSES
+264 KESFNNGELNCSES

-293 GLGKLKRE
+293 GLGKLKKE

-314 PVPEEEVVEEVKP
+314 PVQEEAVEEVKP

-340 KRRDLLLADSH
+340 KKRDLLLADTH
-351 ILELEQECTEH
+351 ILELEQECNESAAADR
-362 GGTPQPEDAA
+362 GAAPQAEDATS
-372 AGPGLKDG
+372 PSVKDG

-398 LWAVVRESLRAPTAG
+398 LWAVVRESLRSPTAG

-423 QQEEQADRDW
+423 QQEEQVDKDW
-433 ALGLEGAAPGGPR
+433 ALSEAAAPGGPR

-477 DGYLGRLRARTVEDL
+477 DGYLDRLRARVVEDL
-492 GAANRNVVSI
+492 GASNRNVVSI
-502 YPEGYQAFQVY
+502 YPEEYQPFQVY

-522 RRLGSITD
+522 RRLQAITD

-546 NIYDRDVLGTVCI
+546 NIYNRDVLGTVCI
-559 TSPFSRLQLEPL
+559 TSPFSRSQLSPL
-571 LPPDTVERLEL
+571 LPSETVDRLEQ

-595 LSQVLDEEEQ
+595 LSQVLDEEEK
-605 RWMETLHIEEFHI
+605 RWMESLHIEEYQI

-649 SLNGLAD
+649 NLNGLAD

-697 LRGFVQRCA
+697 FRGFVQRCA

-735 SERLYLQI
+735 SERLYLHI

-754 WLSNTEPLEQVESLV
+754 WLSNAEPYEQIEALI
-769 KDHFKKFHRM
+769 KEHFKKYHRM

-820 GRLRDEGKQIKVL
+820 GRLREEGKQIKVL
-833 FKDLESPASWLDSAL
+833 FKDLESPSSWLDSAL

-909 CDGGS
+909 SDGGGGGGGGGL
-914 SSARL
+914 ARL
-919 SRDHALFSEVPVTSE
+919 SRDRALFSEVPVTSE
-934 VHCLNLGLSRIALTA
+934 VHCLNVGLSRIALTA
-949 SSCFTALRPRRR
+949 SSCFTTLRPRRR
-961 KTRTPVQENPDDVL
+961 KTRTQVQENPDDVL

>member
-1 MDSRTPRVRS
+1 
-11 KETDRDQHQGGEV
+11 
-24 RRTAEPRGTRR
+24 
-35 NPGEPR
+35 
-41 GTRRNPGEP
+41 
-50 RGIRRNPEEPGGTQR
+50 
-65 NPEELDTQ
+65 
-73 NTQRA
+73 
-78 ADLRL
+78 
-83 LPPRPP
+83 
-89 SPSSLIM
+89 M
-96 PVLKNLPVRLK
+96 PILKNLPVRLK
-107 GGGLTLD
+107 GGGPTLE

-125 ITPQHHHH
+125 ITPNHHHH
-133 NPFDNNDDDADHGDH
+133 NPFDNDDDSIHGNGGHGDH
-148 WSPGSSLLDGDVPR
+148 WSPGSSLLDGDVQR
-162 DRNPFEDEEDEN
+162 ERNPFEDEEDEN
-174 EANEGKKGSGGG
+174 EANEGKKGSGS
-186 GGGSAKSSF
+186 GGSVKGSF
-195 KFKSPL
+195 KFMSPL
-201 KSLGKLGKSLRASGR
+201 KTLGKLGKNLRLSGR

-255 KYRDTLSSY
+255 KYRDTLGSR
-264 KESFTNGEPNCSES
+264 KESLINGELNCSES
-278 ECDSTSRRLSFMKMV
+278 ECDTTSRRLSFMKMV

-301 SMADHSSQGPEEQ
+301 SMNDHSSQGPDDQLVQEEAL
-314 PVPEEEVVEEVKP
+314 EEVKP

-340 KRRDLLLADSH
+340 KKRDLLLADSH
-351 ILELEQECTEH
+351 ILELEQECSESSE
-362 GGTPQPEDAA
+362 PEDAA
-372 AGPGLKDG
+372 SPGVKDG

-398 LWAVVRESLRAPTAG
+398 LWAVVRESLRSPTAG

-423 QQEEQADRDW
+423 QQEEQVDKDW
-433 ALGLEGAAPGGPR
+433 AQSAAAAPGGPR

-457 VEEAADGSLPQR
+457 VEEAADGSLPQK

-477 DGYLGRLRARTVEDL
+477 DQYLDRLRARVVDDL
-492 GAANRNVVSI
+492 GAAKRNVVSI
-502 YPEGYQAFQVY
+502 YPEDFQPFQEY

-522 RRLGSITD
+522 RRLGAITD

-546 NIYDRDVLGTVCI
+546 NIYNRDVLGTVCI
-559 TSPFSRLQLEPL
+559 TSPFSRDRLCPL
-571 LPPDTVERLEL
+571 LPSETVGRLEL
-582 DCLNSVRAKVTTE
+582 DCLNSVRTKVTTE
-595 LSQVLDEEEQ
+595 LSQVLDEEEK
-605 RWMETLHIEEFHI
+605 RWMETLHIEEYQI

-697 LRGFVQRCA
+697 FRGFVQRCA

-735 SERLYLQI
+735 SERLYLHI

-754 WLSNTEPLEQVESLV
+754 WLSNTEPYEQIEALI
-769 KDHFKKFHRM
+769 KEYFKKYLRM

-820 GRLRDEGKQIKVL
+820 GRLRDEGRQIKVL
-833 FKDLESPASWLDSAL
+833 FKDLESPSSWLDSAL

-857 EDVPSIQMEV
+857 EDVPSVQMEV

-890 MTRQAERQ
+890 TTRQAERQ

-909 CDGGS
+909 SEVS
-914 SSARL
+914 SSGGAAAAAAGSARMT
-919 SRDHALFSEVPVTSE
+919 RDRALFSEVPVTSE
-934 VHCLNLGLSRIALTA
+934 VHCLNVGLSRVALTA
-949 SSCFTALRPRRR
+949 SSCFTSLRRRPRKARA
-961 KTRTPVQENPDDVL
+961 PVQENADDVL

>member
-1 MDSRTPRVRS
+1 MAASLCFIHPRS
-11 KETDRDQHQGGEV
+11 YY
-24 RRTAEPRGTRR
+24 RR
-35 NPGEPR
+35 
-41 GTRRNPGEP
+41 
-50 RGIRRNPEEPGGTQR
+50 
-65 NPEELDTQ
+65 
-73 NTQRA
+73 
-78 ADLRL
+78 
-83 LPPRPP
+83 
-89 SPSSLIM
+89 
-96 PVLKNLPVRLK
+96 
-107 GGGLTLD
+107 
-114 NAWILRRMSLN
+114 
-125 ITPQHHHH
+125 
-133 NPFDNNDDDADHGDH
+133 
-148 WSPGSSLLDGDVPR
+148 VP
-162 DRNPFEDEEDEN
+162 
-174 EANEGKKGSGGG
+174 
-186 GGGSAKSSF
+186 
-195 KFKSPL
+195 
-201 KSLGKLGKSLRASGR
+201 
-216 SKGSATPSPQGSL
+216 
-229 QGTPSPAEKKK
+229 
-240 RGRRSSEGSLLRFAG
+240 
-255 KYRDTLSSY
+255 
-264 KESFTNGEPNCSES
+264 
-278 ECDSTSRRLSFMKMV
+278 
-293 GLGKLKRE
+293 
-301 SMADHSSQGPEEQ
+301 
-314 PVPEEEVVEEVKP
+314 
-327 REPLSVLEILQLV
+327 SVLEILQLV
-340 KRRDLLLADSH
+340 KKRDLLLADTH
-351 ILELEQECTEH
+351 ILELEQECNVS
-362 GGTPQPEDAA
+362 GGASLAEDATS
-372 AGPGLKDG
+372 PSVKDG

-398 LWAVVRESLRAPTAG
+398 LWAVVRESLRSPTAG

-423 QQEEQADRDW
+423 QQEEQADKDW
-433 ALGLEGAAPGGPR
+433 AVSEGAAPGGPR
-446 PRRLKQ
+446 PRGLKQ

-477 DGYLGRLRARTVEDL
+477 DGYLDRLRARVVEDL
-492 GAANRNVVSI
+492 GAAKRNVVSI
-502 YPEGYQAFQVY
+502 YPEEYQPFQVY
-513 VQSYHQAVA
+513 VESYHQAVA
-522 RRLGSITD
+522 RRLEAITD

-546 NIYDRDVLGTVCI
+546 NIYNRDVLGTVCI
-559 TSPFSRLQLEPL
+559 TSPFSRSQLSPL
-571 LPPDTVERLEL
+571 LPSETVDRLEQ

-595 LSQVLDEEEQ
+595 LSQVLDEEEK
-605 RWMETLHIEEFHI
+605 RWMESLHIEEYQI

-697 LRGFVQRCA
+697 FRGFVQRCA

-719 ANKALDH
+719 AIKALDH

-735 SERLYLQI
+735 SERLYLHI

-754 WLSNTEPLEQVESLV
+754 WLSNTEPFEQIEALI
-769 KDHFKKFHRM
+769 KEHFKKYHRM

-833 FKDLESPASWLDSAL
+833 FKDLESPSSWLDSAL

-867 GVLVREFPDVRK
+867 GVLVSDFPDVSCMDHIYVHTLSCEMK

-909 CDGGS
+909 SDGGGGGL
-914 SSARL
+914 ARL
-919 SRDHALFSEVPVTSE
+919 SRDRALFSEVPVTSE
-934 VHCLNLGLSRIALTA
+934 VHCLNVGLSRIALTA
-949 SSCFTALRPRRR
+949 SSCFTTLRPRRR
-961 KTRTPVQENPDDVL
+961 KTRTPVQENPDDGL